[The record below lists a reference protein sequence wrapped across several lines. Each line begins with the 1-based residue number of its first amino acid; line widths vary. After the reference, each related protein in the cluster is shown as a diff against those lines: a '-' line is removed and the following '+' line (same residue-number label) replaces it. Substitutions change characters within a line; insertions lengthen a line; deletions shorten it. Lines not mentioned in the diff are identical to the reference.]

1 MGFSEDACSSLAIPQ
16 LISGG
21 VVANPVSAGGL
32 SLTLPSFARKPHN
45 LDGNIHLQSP
55 SVSSISQTGSN
66 PTQHVVKKQAKE

>member
-1 MGFSEDACSSLAIPQ
+1 MSEDACSSLAIPQ

-45 LDGNIHLQSP
+45 LDGNIHLSHLLSP
-55 SVSSISQTGSN
+55 LFLKLVQI
-66 PTQHVVKKQAKE
+66 PTQHVVKKQVKE